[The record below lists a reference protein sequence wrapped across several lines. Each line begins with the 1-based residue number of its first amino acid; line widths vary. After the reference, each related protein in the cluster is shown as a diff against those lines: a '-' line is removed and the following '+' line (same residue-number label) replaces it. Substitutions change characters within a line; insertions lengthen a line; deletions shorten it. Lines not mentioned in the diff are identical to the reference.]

1 MKKIL
6 IVEDNLLNL
15 ELMETIL
22 THHSYSYVVAKDGET
37 AVQLA
42 QQEELSLILMDL
54 QLPDMDGISALEKI
68 RNIEAQKLIPAIAVT
83 GNSTNADNIMAHEA
97 GFEGL
102 LEKPYRI
109 HELLE
114 VLEKF
119 VS

>member
-1 MKKIL
+1 MTMIL

-22 THHSYSYVVAKDGET
+22 THHNYSYVVAKDGET
-37 AVQLA
+37 AVKLA

-54 QLPDMDGISALEKI
+54 QLPDMDGFSALEEI
-68 RNIEAQKLIPAIAVT
+68 RKVEAQKLVPAVAVT
-83 GNSTNADNIMAHEA
+83 GNSTNSDTIMAHEA

-119 VS
+119 VR